1 MKATLS
7 FFEIPA
13 QNYERAVNF
22 YSDVFDFSID
32 TCNCDDEI
40 MGMIDAE
47 PIAGAIF
54 YKEGYEAGDKG
65 IIISFHFSDFS
76 PILEK
81 VEKFGGK
88 ILVPKTKITPDEQGY
103 FALILDSEGNR
114 IGLHSK

>member
-13 QNYERAVNF
+13 QNYERAVKF
-22 YSDVFDFSID
+22 YSDVFDFNIK
-32 TCNCDDEI
+32 TCNYDSEI

-54 YKEGYEAGDKG
+54 SKNGYEPGNKG
-65 IIISFHFSDFS
+65 IIISFQFAEISS
-76 PILEK
+76 ILEK
-81 VEKFGGK
+81 VEKNGGE
-88 ILVPKTKITPDEQGY
+88 ILVSKTEITDEQGH

-114 IGLHSK
+114 IGIHSK